1 MADGDVSACFDAGNS
16 FNTKLKDALSG
27 LVKANNDR
35 KSEIDALRG
44 DHDQLKKDHDALE
57 VTTTRENDLR
67 KNEIKSLEEK
77 QTKDNTARQMDIAKL
92 DGKLDTENG
101 ARKAEIA
108 ALDSWAKGENDARKS
123 EIANLKNFAESE
135 NDARKTAIAN
145 LENFA
150 KSENDGRKA
159 DIAALN
165 KRADDEAA
173 ARGAEDAALNERIS
187 KEISDRENANQ
198 DLQNRMDAHNSD
210 RISDIEDLKT
220 RIERENAFLKSLNGK
235 TLGVSFNAYRFGL
248 ARFKKFLILI
258 WNRTK
263 AYDGGGEE
271 NLTFQGTYCNNGGG
285 LDIDTGIF
293 TCPCGGTYMF
303 QVLISLLSYD
313 SRLSS
318 FRLLFSAFFLIST
331 FQFHIATHDNKKAL
345 LSIRKNGEE
354 VASIFD
360 QNHKDNHK
368 NSMAGQNII
377 IDVKRGDEIVVYAYT
392 GTWLADF
399 PMNHYTHWVGLLL
412 KPSQEEVSIGL
423 YKNTN
428 TVDFLHFDCTTYISL
443 DIKEMR
449 ILNL

>member
-1 MADGDVSACFDAGNS
+1 MGGAGSCFSRLISLSPRPPSYPQPPETMAEGDVSACFDAGNG

-27 LVKANNDR
+27 LVKANADR

-77 QTKDNTARQMDIAKL
+77 QQKDNTARQMDIAK
-92 DGKLDTENG
+92 
-101 ARKAEIA
+101 
-108 ALDSWAKGENDARKS
+108 
-123 EIANLKNFAESE
+123 
-135 NDARKTAIAN
+135 

-159 DIAALN
+159 DFAALN

-187 KEISDRENANQ
+187 KEISDRENSNQ

-235 TLGVSFNAYRFGL
+235 TLGVSFNAYR
-248 ARFKKFLILI
+248 
-258 WNRTK
+258 TK

-285 LDIDTGIF
+285 PDVDTGIF
-293 TCPCGGTYMF
+293 PCPCGGTYM
-303 QVLISLLSYD
+303 
-313 SRLSS
+313 
-318 FRLLFSAFFLIST
+318 

-392 GTWLADF
+392 DTWLADF

-412 KPSQEEVSIGL
+412 KPSQEELDLMRKEAEESIA
-423 YKNTN
+423 
-428 TVDFLHFDCTTYISL
+428 
-443 DIKEMR
+443 
-449 ILNL
+449 

>member
-1 MADGDVSACFDAGNS
+1 MGELDRAQDSSPSHSSRPPDPQQETMADGDVSACFDAGNS

-123 EIANLKNFAESE
+123 EIANL
-135 NDARKTAIAN
+135 
-145 LENFA
+145 ENFA
-150 KSENDGRKA
+150 KSESDGRKA

-187 KEISDRENANQ
+187 KEISDRENSNQ
-198 DLQNRMDAHNSD
+198 DLQNRMDAQNYD

-235 TLGVSFNAYRFGL
+235 TLGISFNAY
-248 ARFKKFLILI
+248 
-258 WNRTK
+258 RTK

-293 TCPCGGTYMF
+293 TCPCGGTYM
-303 QVLISLLSYD
+303 
-313 SRLSS
+313 
-318 FRLLFSAFFLIST
+318 

-392 GTWLADF
+392 GTRLADF

-412 KPSQEEVSIGL
+412 KPSQEEVDLMRKEAEEAIAQ
-423 YKNTN
+423 
-428 TVDFLHFDCTTYISL
+428 IS
-443 DIKEMR
+443 
-449 ILNL
+449 

>member
-1 MADGDVSACFDAGNS
+1 MGVGAGSCPRLISLSPRPPRPQQETMAEGDVSACFDAGNG
-16 FNTKLKDALSG
+16 FNNKPKDALSG
-27 LVKANNDR
+27 LVKANADR

-77 QTKDNTARQMDIAKL
+77 QQKDNTARQMDIAKL

-108 ALDSWAKGENDARKS
+108 ALDSWAKGENDARK
-123 EIANLKNFAESE
+123 
-135 NDARKTAIAN
+135 
-145 LENFA
+145 
-150 KSENDGRKA
+150 A

-173 ARGAEDAALNERIS
+173 ARGAEDAALNDRIS
-187 KEISDRENANQ
+187 KEISDRENSNQ
-198 DLQNRMDAHNSD
+198 DLQNRMDSQNSD

-235 TLGVSFNAYRFGL
+235 TLGVSFNAY
-248 ARFKKFLILI
+248 
-258 WNRTK
+258 RTK

-303 QVLISLLSYD
+303 Q
-313 SRLSS
+313 
-318 FRLLFSAFFLIST
+318 
-331 FQFHIATHDNKKAL
+331 FHIATHDNKKAL
-345 LSIRKNGEE
+345 LSIRKNGEG

-412 KPSQEEVSIGL
+412 KPSQEELDLMRKEAEESIA
-423 YKNTN
+423 
-428 TVDFLHFDCTTYISL
+428 
-443 DIKEMR
+443 
-449 ILNL
+449 

>member
-1 MADGDVSACFDAGNS
+1 VPYLAERMEGEVAGAFDAGNN
-16 FNTKLKDALSG
+16 FNNKLKDALSALMKGVNDNKSG
-27 LVKANNDR
+27 LDG
-35 KSEIDALRG
+35 LRS
-44 DHDQLKKDHDALE
+44 DHDQLRKDHDALE

-67 KNEIKSLEEK
+67 KNEVKSLEEK
-77 QTKDNTARQMDIAKL
+77 QQKDNQSRVMDIAKL
-92 DGKLDTENG
+92 DGKLDSENG

-108 ALDSWAKGENDARKS
+108 ALDQFAKSENDARKS
-123 EIANLKNFAESE
+123 DIANLKNFAENE

-145 LENFA
+145 LDNFA

-173 ARGAEDAALNERIS
+173 ARNGEDKALNDRLD
-187 KEISDRENANQ
+187 KELSDRESAEAG
-198 DLQNRMDAHNSD
+198 LQSRMDSQNED
-210 RISDIEDLKT
+210 RGREIEELRT
-220 RIERENAFLKSLNGK
+220 RMEKENQFLRSLNTKSL
-235 TLGVSFNAYRFGL
+235 GVYFNAY
-248 ARFKKFLILI
+248 
-258 WNRTK
+258 RTK

-271 NLTFQGTYCNNGGG
+271 NLTFQGTYANAGSG

-293 TCPCGGTYMF
+293 TCPCGGTYM
-303 QVLISLLSYD
+303 
-313 SRLSS
+313 
-318 FRLLFSAFFLIST
+318 

-345 LSIRKNGEE
+345 LSIRKNGDEI
-354 VASIFD
+354 ASIFD

-412 KPSQEEVSIGL
+412 KPNEDEVNSLRKEVEGGL
-423 YKNTN
+423 ENG
-428 TVDFLHFDCTTYISL
+428 F
-443 DIKEMR
+443 
-449 ILNL
+449 

>member
-1 MADGDVSACFDAGNS
+1 MGSRSRIFAPKTHLPLNRPPAPQPETMADGDVSACFDAGNS

-67 KNEIKSLEEK
+67 KNEVKSLEEK
-77 QTKDNTARQMDIAKL
+77 QQKDNTARQMDIAKL

-108 ALDSWAKGENDARKS
+108 ALDSWAKGENDARKT
-123 EIANLKNFAESE
+123 EIANLQNFAESE

-145 LENFA
+145 
-150 KSENDGRKA
+150 
-159 DIAALN
+159 LN

-173 ARGAEDAALNERIS
+173 ARGAEDAALSDRIS

-198 DLQNRMDAHNSD
+198 DLQNRMDSQNSD

-220 RIERENAFLKSLNGK
+220 RIERENAFLKAMNGK
-235 TLGVSFNAYRFGL
+235 TLGISFNAY
-248 ARFKKFLILI
+248 
-258 WNRTK
+258 RTK

-293 TCPCGGTYMF
+293 TCPYGGTYM
-303 QVLISLLSYD
+303 
-313 SRLSS
+313 
-318 FRLLFSAFFLIST
+318 

-412 KPSQEEVSIGL
+412 KPNETEA
-423 YKNTN
+423 
-428 TVDFLHFDCTTYISL
+428 
-443 DIKEMR
+443 
-449 ILNL
+449 

>member
-1 MADGDVSACFDAGNS
+1 MGQSELDRAQDSSPSHSSRPPDPQQETMADGDVSACFDAGNS

-92 DGKLDTENG
+92 DGNLD
-101 ARKAEIA
+101 
-108 ALDSWAKGENDARKS
+108 
-123 EIANLKNFAESE
+123 
-135 NDARKTAIAN
+135 
-145 LENFA
+145 NFA

-173 ARGAEDAALNERIS
+173 ARGAEDAALNDRIS
-187 KEISDRENANQ
+187 KEISDRENSAQ

-235 TLGVSFNAYRFGL
+235 TLGVSFNAYR
-248 ARFKKFLILI
+248 
-258 WNRTK
+258 TK

-303 QVLISLLSYD
+303 K
-313 SRLSS
+313 
-318 FRLLFSAFFLIST
+318 
-331 FQFHIATHDNKKAL
+331 FHIATHDNKKAL

-377 IDVKRGDEIVVYAYT
+377 IDV
-392 GTWLADF
+392 
-399 PMNHYTHWVGLLL
+399 
-412 KPSQEEVSIGL
+412 
-423 YKNTN
+423 
-428 TVDFLHFDCTTYISL
+428 
-443 DIKEMR
+443 
-449 ILNL
+449 

>member
-1 MADGDVSACFDAGNS
+1 MGSRSRIFAPKTHLPLNHPPAPQPETMADGDVSACFDAGNS

-159 DIAALN
+159 DIAAFQA
-165 KRADDEAA
+165 RADAEAA
-173 ARGAEDAALNERIS
+173 ARDSEDKALSERIS
-187 KEISDRENANQ
+187 KEISDREAAVA
-198 DLQNRMDAHNSD
+198 DLQNRSD
-210 RISDIEDLKT
+210 SQNDERISDIADLKT
-220 RIERENAFLKSLNGK
+220 KMMQENAFLKSLSGK
-235 TLGVSFNAYRFGL
+235 TLGVYFNAY
-248 ARFKKFLILI
+248 
-258 WNRTK
+258 RTK

-271 NLTFQGTYCNNGGG
+271 NLTFQGTYCNVGGG
-285 LDIDTGIF
+285 LDTDTGIF
-293 TCPCGGTYMF
+293 TCPTGGTYM
-303 QVLISLLSYD
+303 
-313 SRLSS
+313 
-318 FRLLFSAFFLIST
+318 

-354 VASIFD
+354 IASIFD

-377 IDVKRGDEIVVYAYT
+377 LDVKRGDEIVVYAYT

-412 KPSQEEVSIGL
+412 KPSQEEAEAL
-423 YKNTN
+423 R
-428 TVDFLHFDCTTYISL
+428 
-443 DIKEMR
+443 KEAME
-449 ILNL
+449 NY

>member
-1 MADGDVSACFDAGNS
+1 MGSRSRIVPKTHLPLTEQPPHPQQSETMAEGDVSACFDAGNG
-16 FNTKLKDALSG
+16 FNNMLKNALSG
-27 LVKANNDR
+27 LVKSNADR

-44 DHDQLKKDHDALE
+44 DHDQLKKDHDALD

-67 KNEIKSLEEK
+67 KNEVKSLEEK
-77 QTKDNTARQMDIAKL
+77 QKKDDTARQMDVAKL
-92 DGKLDTENG
+92 DGKLDSENG

-108 ALDSWAKGENDARKS
+108 ALDSWAKGENDSRKS
-123 EIANLKNFAESE
+123 EIANLKNFSESE

-165 KRADDEAA
+165 KRADDEAG
-173 ARGAEDAALNERIS
+173 ARGAEDAALNDRIS

-198 DLQNRMDAHNSD
+198 DLQNRMDGQNSD
-210 RISDIEDLKT
+210 RISDIEELKT

-235 TLGVSFNAYRFGL
+235 TLGVSFNAYR
-248 ARFKKFLILI
+248 
-258 WNRTK
+258 TK
-263 AYDGGGEE
+263 AYD
-271 NLTFQGTYCNNGGG
+271 GGG

-293 TCPCGGTYMF
+293 TCPCGGTYM
-303 QVLISLLSYD
+303 
-313 SRLSS
+313 
-318 FRLLFSAFFLIST
+318 

-354 VASIFD
+354 IASIFD

-377 IDVKRGDEIVVYAYT
+377 VDVKRGDEIVVYAYT

-412 KPSQEEVSIGL
+412 KPSEEEI
-423 YKNTN
+423 
-428 TVDFLHFDCTTYISL
+428 DAMR
-443 DIKEMR
+443 KEADE
-449 ILNL
+449 L

>member
-1 MADGDVSACFDAGNS
+1 MGSRSSIVHKTHLPLTPDPQQETMADGDVSACFDAGNS

-35 KSEIDALRG
+35 KSDIDALRG

-77 QTKDNTARQMDIAKL
+77 QQKDNTARQMDIAKL

-108 ALDSWAKGENDARKS
+108 ALDSWAKGENDSRKS

-165 KRADDEAA
+165 KRADDE
-173 ARGAEDAALNERIS
+173 DAALNERIS
-187 KEISDRENANQ
+187 KEISDRENSAQ
-198 DLQNRMDAHNSD
+198 DLQNRMDSQNSD

-220 RIERENAFLKSLNGK
+220 RIERENAYLKSLNGK
-235 TLGVSFNAYRFGL
+235 TLGVSFNAY
-248 ARFKKFLILI
+248 
-258 WNRTK
+258 RTK

-293 TCPCGGTYMF
+293 TCPCGGTYM
-303 QVLISLLSYD
+303 
-313 SRLSS
+313 
-318 FRLLFSAFFLIST
+318 

-412 KPSQEEVSIGL
+412 KPSQEELDQMRKEAEESIA
-423 YKNTN
+423 
-428 TVDFLHFDCTTYISL
+428 
-443 DIKEMR
+443 
-449 ILNL
+449 

>member
-1 MADGDVSACFDAGNS
+1 
-16 FNTKLKDALSG
+16 
-27 LVKANNDR
+27 
-35 KSEIDALRG
+35 
-44 DHDQLKKDHDALE
+44 
-57 VTTTRENDLR
+57 
-67 KNEIKSLEEK
+67 
-77 QTKDNTARQMDIAKL
+77 MDIAKL

-108 ALDSWAKGENDARKS
+108 ALDSWAKGENDARK
-123 EIANLKNFAESE
+123 
-135 NDARKTAIAN
+135 TAIAN
-145 LENFA
+145 LDNFA

-173 ARGAEDAALNERIS
+173 ARGAEDAALNDRIS
-187 KEISDRENANQ
+187 KEISDRENSNQ
-198 DLQNRMDAHNSD
+198 DLQ
-210 RISDIEDLKT
+210 T

-235 TLGVSFNAYRFGL
+235 TLGISFNAY
-248 ARFKKFLILI
+248 
-258 WNRTK
+258 RTK

-271 NLTFQGTYCNNGGG
+271 NLTFQGTYCSNGGG

-293 TCPCGGTYMF
+293 TCPCGGTYM
-303 QVLISLLSYD
+303 
-313 SRLSS
+313 
-318 FRLLFSAFFLIST
+318 

-399 PMNHYTHWVGLLL
+399 PMNHCTHWVGLLL
-412 KPSQEEVSIGL
+412 KPSQEEAEQL
-423 YKNTN
+423 K
-428 TVDFLHFDCTTYISL
+428 
-443 DIKEMR
+443 KEAYESY
-449 ILNL
+449 

>member
-1 MADGDVSACFDAGNS
+1 MGSRSRIFAPKTHLPLNHPPAPQPETMADGDVSACFDAGNS

-77 QTKDNTARQMDIAKL
+77 QQKDNQARVTDIAKL
-92 DGKLDTENG
+92 DGKLDSENN
-101 ARKAEIA
+101 ARKDEIA
-108 ALDSWAKGENDARKS
+108 ALDTFAKGENDARKN

-150 KSENDGRKA
+150 KSENDGRIA

-173 ARGAEDAALNERIS
+173 ARGAEDAALNARLD
-187 KEISDRENANQ
+187 KEISDRENSNNSLI
-198 DLQNRMDAHNSD
+198 DRMDGLNNERKD
-210 RISDIEDLKT
+210 EIDDLRTKM
-220 RIERENAFLKSLNGK
+220 EKENAFLRALSGKSL
-235 TLGVSFNAYRFGL
+235 GVYFNAY
-248 ARFKKFLILI
+248 
-258 WNRTK
+258 RTK

-271 NLTFQGTYCNNGGG
+271 NLTFQGTYCNAGGG
-285 LDIDTGIF
+285 LDCDTGIF
-293 TCPCGGTYMF
+293 TCPCGGTYM
-303 QVLISLLSYD
+303 
-313 SRLSS
+313 
-318 FRLLFSAFFLIST
+318 

-354 VASIFD
+354 IASIFD

-377 IDVKRGDEIVVYAYT
+377 VDVKRGDEIVVYAYT

-412 KPSQEEVSIGL
+412 KPSEEEAEEL
-423 YKNTN
+423 LKA
-428 TVDFLHFDCTTYISL
+428 SL
-443 DIKEMR
+443 EAAA
-449 ILNL
+449 

>member
-1 MADGDVSACFDAGNS
+1 MGSRSRIFAPKTHLPLNHPPAPQPETMADGDVSACFDAGNS

-77 QTKDNTARQMDIAKL
+77 QTKDNTAR
-92 DGKLDTENG
+92 
-101 ARKAEIA
+101 
-108 ALDSWAKGENDARKS
+108 
-123 EIANLKNFAESE
+123 
-135 NDARKTAIAN
+135 
-145 LENFA
+145 
-150 KSENDGRKA
+150 
-159 DIAALN
+159 
-165 KRADDEAA
+165 
-173 ARGAEDAALNERIS
+173 GAEDAALNDRIS
-187 KEISDRENANQ
+187 KEISDRENSNQ
-198 DLQNRMDAHNSD
+198 DLQNRMDSQNSD

-235 TLGVSFNAYRFGL
+235 TLGVSFNAYR
-248 ARFKKFLILI
+248 
-258 WNRTK
+258 TK

-271 NLTFQGTYCNNGGG
+271 NLTFQGTYCNDGGG

-293 TCPCGGTYMF
+293 TCPCGGTYM
-303 QVLISLLSYD
+303 
-313 SRLSS
+313 
-318 FRLLFSAFFLIST
+318 

-377 IDVKRGDEIVVYAYT
+377 IGVKRGDEIVVYAYT

-399 PMNHYTHWVGLLL
+399 LMNHYTHWVG
-412 KPSQEEVSIGL
+412 
-423 YKNTN
+423 
-428 TVDFLHFDCTTYISL
+428 
-443 DIKEMR
+443 
-449 ILNL
+449 

>member
-1 MADGDVSACFDAGNS
+1 MGSRSRIFAPKTHLPLNHPPAPQPETMAEGDVSACFDAGNS

-108 ALDSWAKGENDARKS
+108 ALDSWAKGENDARKTD
-123 EIANLKNFAESE
+123 IANL
-135 NDARKTAIAN
+135 D
-145 LENFA
+145 NFA

-173 ARGAEDAALNERIS
+173 ARGAEDAALNDRIS
-187 KEISDRENANQ
+187 KEISDRENSNQ
-198 DLQNRMDAHNSD
+198 DLQNRMDSQNSD

-235 TLGVSFNAYRFGL
+235 TLGISFNAY
-248 ARFKKFLILI
+248 
-258 WNRTK
+258 RTK

-303 QVLISLLSYD
+303 QS
-313 SRLSS
+313 
-318 FRLLFSAFFLIST
+318 
-331 FQFHIATHDNKKAL
+331 HIATHDNKKAL

-368 NSMAGQNII
+368 NSMAGTTII
-377 IDVKRGDEIVVYAYT
+377 IDCVKGDEVVVYAYT

-412 KPSQEEVSIGL
+412 KPNMEETDLLRKAVEEGEDPSAPPA
-423 YKNTN
+423 
-428 TVDFLHFDCTTYISL
+428 VV
-443 DIKEMR
+443 EEEE
-449 ILNL
+449 

>member
-1 MADGDVSACFDAGNS
+1 MGSPAQAVGRDSIVPFLAENSNRKMDAAVAATFDAGNS
-16 FNTKLKDALSG
+16 FNTKLKETLSG
-27 LVKANNDR
+27 LLSANNER
-35 KSEIDALRG
+35 KAEIDALRS
-44 DHDQLKKDHDALE
+44 DHDQLKSDHDALE

-67 KNEIKSLEEK
+67 KNEIKSLEERT
-77 QTKDNTARQMDIAKL
+77 QKDNQARITDIAKL
-92 DGKLDTENG
+92 DGKLDSENN
-101 ARKAEIA
+101 ARKDEIK
-108 ALDSWAKGENDARKS
+108 ALDGWAKGENDARKT

-145 LENFA
+145 LDNFA

-159 DIAALN
+159 DIAAL
-165 KRADDEAA
+165 KARADAEAA
-173 ARGAEDAALNERIS
+173 ARGAEDAALNDRIS

-198 DLQNRMDAHNSD
+198 DLQNRMDSQNSD

-220 RIERENAFLKSLNGK
+220 RIERENAFLKSLAGK
-235 TLGVSFNAYRFGL
+235 TLGVYFNAY
-248 ARFKKFLILI
+248 
-258 WNRTK
+258 RTK

-293 TCPCGGTYMF
+293 TCPCGGTYM
-303 QVLISLLSYD
+303 
-313 SRLSS
+313 
-318 FRLLFSAFFLIST
+318 

-377 IDVKRGDEIVVYAYT
+377 LDVKRGDEIVVYAYT
-392 GTWLADF
+392 RTWLADF

-412 KPSQEEVSIGL
+412 KPSQDEEIAMRKSIEEGTGVAEAQV
-423 YKNTN
+423 NG
-428 TVDFLHFDCTTYISL
+428 F
-443 DIKEMR
+443 
-449 ILNL
+449 

>member
-1 MADGDVSACFDAGNS
+1 MGRLILSPSPWCEVHIVAGKMEGDIGACFEGGNN
-16 FNTKLKDALSG
+16 FNNKLKDALTS
-27 LVKANNDR
+27 LMTNVTSN

-44 DHDQLKKDHDALE
+44 DHDQLRKDHDALE

-67 KNEIKSLEEK
+67 KNEVKSLEEK
-77 QTKDNTARQMDIAKL
+77 QQKDNQARVTDIAKL
-92 DGKLDTENG
+92 DGKLDSENA

-108 ALDSWAKGENDARKS
+108 ALDQFAKGENDARKN

-150 KSENDGRKA
+150 KSENDGRIA

-165 KRADDEAA
+165 KRADDESA
-173 ARGAEDAALNERIS
+173 ARGDEDAAINARLD
-187 KEISDRENANQ
+187 KEVSDRENSNNE
-198 DLQNRMDAHNSD
+198 LISRMDGLNDERKAEID
-210 RISDIEDLKT
+210 DLRTKM
-220 RIERENAFLKSLNGK
+220 EHENAFLRSLSGK
-235 TLGVSFNAYRFGL
+235 TLGVYFNAY
-248 ARFKKFLILI
+248 
-258 WNRTK
+258 RTK

-271 NLTFQGTYCNNGGG
+271 NLTFQGTYCNAGGG
-285 LDIDTGIF
+285 LNCDTGIF
-293 TCPCGGTYMF
+293 TCPCGGTYM
-303 QVLISLLSYD
+303 
-313 SRLSS
+313 
-318 FRLLFSAFFLIST
+318 

-354 VASIFD
+354 IASIFD

-377 IDVKRGDEIVVYAYT
+377 VDVKRGDEIVVYAYT

-412 KPSQEEVSIGL
+412 KPSQEEEISMRKSIEEGTGVAEAQV
-423 YKNTN
+423 NG
-428 TVDFLHFDCTTYISL
+428 F
-443 DIKEMR
+443 
-449 ILNL
+449 

>member
-1 MADGDVSACFDAGNS
+1 MGVGAGSCFSRLISLSPRPPSYPQPPETMAEGDVSACFDAGNG

-27 LVKANNDR
+27 LVKSNADR

-77 QTKDNTARQMDIAKL
+77 QQKDNTARQMDIAKL

-108 ALDSWAKGENDARKS
+108 ALDSWAKGENDARK
-123 EIANLKNFAESE
+123 
-135 NDARKTAIAN
+135 TAIAN
-145 LENFA
+145 LDNFA

-165 KRADDEAA
+165 QRCDAEAA
-173 ARGAEDAALNERIS
+173 ARDSEDKALSERIN
-187 KEISDRENANQ
+187 KEISDRENANS
-198 DLQNRMDAHNSD
+198 DLMNRMESHNAD
-210 RISDIEDLKT
+210 RIANLDELRTRIARENEFLKT
-220 RIERENAFLKSLNGK
+220 LNGK
-235 TLGVSFNAYRFGL
+235 TLGVSFNAY
-248 ARFKKFLILI
+248 
-258 WNRTK
+258 RTK

-303 QVLISLLSYD
+303 Q
-313 SRLSS
+313 
-318 FRLLFSAFFLIST
+318 
-331 FQFHIATHDNKKAL
+331 FHIATHDNKKAL
-345 LSIRKNGEE
+345 SSIRKNGEE

-412 KPSQEEVSIGL
+412 KPSQDEEIAMRKSIEEGTGVAEAQV
-423 YKNTN
+423 NG
-428 TVDFLHFDCTTYISL
+428 F
-443 DIKEMR
+443 
-449 ILNL
+449 

>member
-1 MADGDVSACFDAGNS
+1 MGSRSRIFAPKTHLPLNHGPDPQQETMADGDVSACFDAGNS

-44 DHDQLKKDHDALE
+44 DHDQLKKAHDALE

-77 QTKDNTARQMDIAKL
+77 QTKDNTARQM
-92 DGKLDTENG
+92 
-101 ARKAEIA
+101 
-108 ALDSWAKGENDARKS
+108 
-123 EIANLKNFAESE
+123 
-135 NDARKTAIAN
+135 AIAN

-173 ARGAEDAALNERIS
+173 ARGAEDAALNKRIS

-235 TLGVSFNAYRFGL
+235 TLGVSFNAYR
-248 ARFKKFLILI
+248 
-258 WNRTK
+258 TK

-271 NLTFQGTYCNNGGG
+271 NL
-285 LDIDTGIF
+285 
-293 TCPCGGTYMF
+293 
-303 QVLISLLSYD
+303 
-313 SRLSS
+313 
-318 FRLLFSAFFLIST
+318 
-331 FQFHIATHDNKKAL
+331 
-345 LSIRKNGEE
+345 
-354 VASIFD
+354 
-360 QNHKDNHK
+360 
-368 NSMAGQNII
+368 
-377 IDVKRGDEIVVYAYT
+377 
-392 GTWLADF
+392 
-399 PMNHYTHWVGLLL
+399 
-412 KPSQEEVSIGL
+412 
-423 YKNTN
+423 
-428 TVDFLHFDCTTYISL
+428 
-443 DIKEMR
+443 
-449 ILNL
+449 